1 MYLPG
6 TYTITVRQNLNGMD
20 TAYPGSENREGL
32 LEASATVTFVKPE
45 PTPVPS
51 TPAVT
56 QSGTVAPPVSQTPAL
71 PLTGETI
78 PESATPARTKT
89 TYSPLPAWI
98 IPLALCIAALAL
110 AGKRR

>member
-51 TPAVT
+51 TPAVA
-56 QSGTVAPPVSQTPAL
+56 QSGTVAPPLSQTPAL
-71 PLTGETI
+71 PLTGKQSRNLQRR
-78 PESATPARTKT
+78 PRTKT